1 MKININD
8 PIQESKIL
16 DGLDAMQQNNDP
28 KYAEAYDWYRS
39 VYIEPR
45 RREQLIAQAP
55 PEFPVEPTT
64 WDRVED
70 VASSVIQSPTTKAL
84 LNVPTF
90 GLPGIGS
97 ALQYLDR
104 NNVGRRTW
112 GGLQELLPQREISS
126 DLVDIGSEQQAQR
139 DYQNRL
145 LEGLGRDG
153 PWEDYQQQLTLQPD
167 TRGIGAPFSEPE
179 PYYTPQRTAQ
189 PGSLI
194 LNQDQYQQ
202 SAQRIPTILSNI
214 LDKGKEV
221 DWIRLQTLADAGPM
235 DDEGLRHILAADDWI
250 ETLKRM
256 HDNPDA
262 AFQVFGNSLGYSL
275 PTLATSLLAGMV
287 IPGIGGLAASGAL
300 AGGGSYIT
308 EFAFAAEE
316 VLSELGID
324 IRNPEHLNDLAKNPE
339 KLNAAI
345 EAMKKKAAAVG
356 LMDMLGMSATVGL
369 ARRAGK
375 AKTQLSRA
383 GYGLG
388 AAATDASTEFGGEL
402 LGTRAAVGKWDVPA
416 ATMEGVIG
424 LGMGGATTLPV
435 MVSEALQNRTATP
448 EYLRRVLEKAL
459 TQRETLN
466 EETVLVLEGALET
479 LSDPQ
484 VTDEQMDA
492 VIEALGRADSAGA
505 FATQEGGQEKY
516 GAAAVFHIDS
526 IMADL
531 QRVAGD
537 RKVTRAQAKAK
548 ALELVGHEIE
558 VHVALRKAIQALGLS
573 TEEVDEFYKMLD
585 RDNAQAINVW
595 LRGAGRNYAGDDRQT
610 QIEEWIANEV
620 KRRTQQGGKFVRFLR
635 KFFKDKSGLDLTSID
650 AVTLVEKLGRQA
662 RGEAAPL
669 QPAPLPPVVSRPSE
683 VVPDTPEV
691 DLDLEGARAEKE
703 AELTRADEL
712 MGDIFETTA
721 EQVGSA
727 GRRGPM
733 YAKRAADM
741 TEAEKLNRNVRNDFA
756 KGPYKKIIG
765 REDEEEIRARIKRLG
780 NLFGPMGQKRGINP
794 GDRATAKEQAQNAI
808 DNVEAFEEFMAPFEA
823 QMKEQ
828 PAVSRTKRGR
838 QAKYA
843 EKKGITVD
851 EILSYRDRGKIHP
864 MERKMSYEF
873 ANEEINRLEAEGVI
887 TPAEAEARRVKLREF
902 QSELQGRMPPGA
914 KRKATEIVFGIGDYA
929 NIEAWEFTE
938 EQTQAMEERADL
950 AKARERVTGTRR
962 ARPTQQQAAEI
973 LEADITAEE
982 AAQISMMAG
991 SEMFDHLTTDEARL
1005 AFLREEEAMSAEERA
1020 ALDEFKKDPQAY
1032 NEAEFLAQR
1041 KAEQE
1046 AQAAEVEVT
1055 VVEQTPAQ
1063 RKAEL
1068 KAMKEAQAPIE
1079 KRKHIQVEPDF
1090 FETLEQPLFTVQGE
1104 TIPEGYMELTED
1116 GVVEEAEDAG
1126 VLYALKETK
1135 TRKDKV
1141 TKIIQF
1147 FFKMVL
1153 DPDKT
1158 SNEVRKEL
1166 QAIFR
1171 GEGKYSV
1178 LSEEEVAVLIGF
1190 YEDRRGRAWLTWS
1203 PTKRTQPKAEPSGDR
1218 KDMSQETIDMLLED
1232 DFFGGKTT
1240 ENGKTTYDFF
1250 TVNSATGLFTPI
1262 FTKFNRYRRQLYQLL
1277 AEKNVARRA
1286 AGKAPYNPGNKIN
1299 RNALEAESPSAF
1311 NIDDVMATRTRLNK
1325 ASGGKNFFMDHVRE
1339 LVTEK
1344 MIQKL
1349 YEGASRF
1356 SAHVASNLAVMYKP
1370 IHDMKGMFGK
1380 RYPKI
1385 QESARPYTAMLEFM
1399 KGNKSGEFIDH
1410 WTNKW
1415 NISKDELIKKVEDY
1429 LDTVKEGAKEG
1440 KVVEATVRAAAAWEG
1455 NETVE
1460 ASLLSAA
1467 QQEDR
1472 ILSDNPELKKNL
1484 ENTVALFAKKMPS
1497 DPVKMEEHFN
1507 NNFWY
1512 VLTSY
1517 LWGKPVQAI
1526 RDFNKLRRFGRE
1538 KANVPEADVI
1548 ADTIQR
1554 AHSAEQ
1560 RAEGLKYGTDLM
1572 QDTSMKLGEYFTRLY
1587 QIFSF
1592 ATGRLGDLN
1601 ANVNKVLVDYLT
1613 DKIRLEEIDNADLRE
1628 TAKMLKDFIKGIYSY
1643 AKEQT
1648 KHLKNPLDLR
1658 GHGDTLLPRVWNIE
1672 YLATRVGKARFIRII
1687 RAAISDP
1694 ATGSS
1699 ILEETDLTIED
1710 LYDVVVNSG
1719 GFVQGDWT
1727 NLKADQTR
1735 SEKDIERDQK
1745 AQEYLDA
1752 LPTEVLRDAG
1762 LVLDDLQAILPRF
1775 VQKAVERTEY
1785 SKVFG
1790 VNDEILREMIERA
1803 LAQIK
1808 EHNAK
1813 VLKLSKEDQ
1822 KLAWIDPKRF
1832 TKAVWDMARILRNK
1846 YGYDLANMS
1855 TRAFLQRLT
1864 NFQVVV
1870 KLPLVTLASMPE
1882 LFTPMLRGDVRF
1894 DKWVVDFMLGLSW
1907 AGYKGM
1913 NGLSKLLLNKH
1924 LPAMRKKSSEIG
1936 GIGVVS
1942 NAQLLRELGVYEIQS
1957 MGDMVSTR
1965 YANPNFARGGLR
1977 AGARGT
1983 IAGRVPKKIRAIFN
1997 MQTYMQAT
2005 LLTTLTE
2012 MQQLMALRNFQ
2023 RVVAKRIKFIFK
2035 NKGKKLTGRRARLYK
2050 QFKQDLADYGITEDI
2065 DLDTAAGEAAF
2076 NAGAIRFVD
2085 QVITRPN
2092 DATTAKAFKNPL
2104 TAPIFLFKR
2113 FITTFGN
2120 TLMTSV
2126 GNDFAGKVDNIERAK
2141 QGGRILAAITAM
2153 YGAVMFAE
2161 IIRGAIK
2168 GDLDDDDMT
2177 VTGGDFRSFV
2187 RRVDRTG
2194 LLSAPGAMI
2203 VNLAFPY
2210 KRGWWDSPEARI
2222 WGEFGGPIGGDLA
2235 GLMKAAMD
2243 DKPGSWRKLV
2253 RQIVP
2258 MSKKLVDLPPKKK
2271 RGKKKSTSIYGSTS
2285 STKKSSGSLY

>member
-1 MKININD
+1 MATELTPLETEELQLRLQLDNAQTQGDQALVDELSSALAVGGYGYSQPSPHLRPTAGEYFGGGGFVDSIMNRLGDPGLMDTRPYRTTPVQDTNYQLGTESMRDLGGLLERYVKDPVYGTPTVGGLPYRPDETPSIGGHHVGAIDQMTPELAAQVSGMMAMHGINPQD
-8 PIQESKIL
+8 AGTMLPTES
-16 DGLDAMQQNNDP
+16 
-28 KYAEAYDWYRS
+28 EARADMAS
-39 VYIEPR
+39 
-45 RREQLIAQAP
+45 RESQMRAII
-55 PEFPVEPTT
+55 
-64 WDRVED
+64 DN
-70 VASSVIQSPTTKAL
+70 IQS
-84 LNVPTF
+84 
-90 GLPGIGS
+90 G
-97 ALQYLDR
+97 
-104 NNVGRRTW
+104 VGY
-112 GGLQELLPQREISS
+112 Q
-126 DLVDIGSEQQAQR
+126 EQQAALTPTQAASPSIIPGLTAEEWTGLQGSMEKMLPAILTGVATR
-139 DYQNRL
+139 GRGLRRLPTAAKVSAPLGAMVPGVLGGETSRL
-145 LEGLGRDG
+145 LEGAQTDEEIRRAMSKGEAAVLYETIPEALFFGPMAAIKRPLFAFLASFAGDTLSEAITELGYIADEVVRDG
-153 PWEDYQQQLTLQPD
+153 KTYTWEQIKPRLLHAMKM
-167 TRGIGAPFSEPE
+167 GA
-179 PYYTPQRTAQ
+179 YMGGMVGGAMT
-189 PGSLI
+189 
-194 LNQDQYQQ
+194 
-202 SAQRIPTILSNI
+202 
-214 LDKGKEV
+214 
-221 DWIRLQTLADAGPM
+221 
-235 DDEGLRHILAADDWI
+235 
-250 ETLKRM
+250 
-256 HDNPDA
+256 
-262 AFQVFGNSLGYSL
+262 L
-275 PTLATSLLAGMV
+275 PTAVES
-287 IPGIGGLAASGAL
+287 AL
-300 AGGGSYIT
+300 
-308 EFAFAAEE
+308 
-316 VLSELGID
+316 
-324 IRNPEHLNDLAKNPE
+324 N
-339 KLNAAI
+339 
-345 EAMKKKAAAVG
+345 
-356 LMDMLGMSATVGL
+356 
-369 ARRAGK
+369 
-375 AKTQLSRA
+375 
-383 GYGLG
+383 
-388 AAATDASTEFGGEL
+388 
-402 LGTRAAVGKWDVPA
+402 
-416 ATMEGVIG
+416 
-424 LGMGGATTLPV
+424 
-435 MVSEALQNRTATP
+435 NRTATP
-448 EYLRRVLEKAL
+448 EYIAKVLRKSLA
-459 TQRETLN
+459 QRKDIDPNTIA
-466 EETVLVLEGALET
+466 VLEGAIEQLENPGIT
-479 LSDPQ
+479 P
-484 VTDEQMDA
+484 EQFDA
-492 VIEALGRADSAGA
+492 IKTALLNKDSAGA
-505 FATQEGGQEKY
+505 FAERRDQPGSLGY
-516 GAAAVFHIDS
+516 DAVFHVDS
-526 IMADL
+526 ILASL
-531 QRVAGD
+531 QERAGNQ
-537 RKVTRAQAKAK
+537 KVTRAEAKAK
-548 ALELVGHEIE
+548 ALELIGHEVE
-558 VHVALRKAIQALGLS
+558 VHVALKKAIKELNLNEEEINAFYNRMREENAAAIDAWVAVEGNPYAVYRVIDG
-573 TEEVDEFYKMLD
+573 EEVLVPWEDLNIADQHE
-585 RDNAQAINVW
+585 QV
-595 LRGAGRNYAGDDRQT
+595 
-610 QIEEWIANEV
+610 EEWLANEA
-620 KRRTQQGGKFVRFLR
+620 KKKTQEGGKFVRFLR
-635 KFFKDKSGLDLTSID
+635 KYFKDQAGLDLSTDD
-650 AVTLVEKLGRQA
+650 ATTLLKKLGRKT
-662 RGEAAPL
+662 RGESAPL
-669 QPAPLPPVVSRPSE
+669 QPVSRPPE
-683 VVPDTPEV
+683 VVPDTSEA
-691 DLDLEGARAEKE
+691 DLEAARAETDAQFAE
-703 AELTRADEL
+703 AETF
-712 MGDIFETTA
+712 MGDIFDTTA

-727 GRRGPM
+727 GRLAPM

-756 KGPYKKIIG
+756 KGPYKAIIG
-765 REDEEEIRARIKRLG
+765 REDEEAIRARIKRLG

-914 KRKATEIVFGIGDYA
+914 KRKVTEIAFGIGDYA

-1005 AFLREEEAMSAEERA
+1005 AFLREKEAMSAEERA
-1020 ALDEFKKDPQAY
+1020 ALDEFKKDPKAFD
-1032 NEAEFLAQR
+1032 EAEFLKRRDYEERESYLDMIVDHDQFR
-1041 KAEQE
+1041 I
-1046 AQAAEVEVT
+1046 
-1055 VVEQTPAQ
+1055 EQTPAQ

-1126 VLYALKETK
+1126 VLYAKEISPGYAEGSFYMEDKNGNIINIGDVVYIEDRDEHYTLLGEKEVDPNREDVKPQRMIMLEPLGISGPHTVGIDLSKRSTLEKSNKTK
-1135 TRKDKV
+1135 DAVRQAQELARLDATQRKYYNDIKKIGMGINKVFVNTIMNVEHIWNKSAKRVKDGKV
-1141 TKIIQF
+1141 TKEMENVTPVSVKGNLVIVPRKKIH
-1147 FFKMVL
+1147 
-1153 DPDKT
+1153 DPKSDFEKVVQTRNPYEVIENLADAGTVDKSRHGIDLEAAKNIAKFRKAIKKFIEGT
-1158 SNEVRKEL
+1158 KSRDVDTLVDALIAGMKAVNIDVSINESALNQLKDQVKKSPEL
-1166 QAIFR
+1166 QQGVRDI
-1171 GEGKYSV
+1171 
-1178 LSEEEVAVLIGF
+1178 
-1190 YEDRRGRAWLTWS
+1190 
-1203 PTKRTQPKAEPSGDR
+1203 
-1218 KDMSQETIDMLLED
+1218 IDT
-1232 DFFGGKTT
+1232 F
-1240 ENGKTTYDFF
+1240 
-1250 TVNSATGLFTPI
+1250 
-1262 FTKFNRYRRQLYQLL
+1262 
-1277 AEKNVARRA
+1277 
-1286 AGKAPYNPGNKIN
+1286 
-1299 RNALEAESPSAF
+1299 
-1311 NIDDVMATRTRLNK
+1311 
-1325 ASGGKNFFMDHVRE
+1325 
-1339 LVTEK
+1339 
-1344 MIQKL
+1344 
-1349 YEGASRF
+1349 
-1356 SAHVASNLAVMYKP
+1356 
-1370 IHDMKGMFGK
+1370 
-1380 RYPKI
+1380 
-1385 QESARPYTAMLEFM
+1385 
-1399 KGNKSGEFIDH
+1399 SGEV
-1410 WTNKW
+1410 TGPLR
-1415 NISKDELIKKVEDY
+1415 E
-1429 LDTVKEGAKEG
+1429 
-1440 KVVEATVRAAAAWEG
+1440 R
-1455 NETVE
+1455 
-1460 ASLLSAA
+1460 
-1467 QQEDR
+1467 
-1472 ILSDNPELKKNL
+1472 NL
-1484 ENTVALFAKKMPS
+1484 TKYGESGFVNFAKKMPS

-1538 KANVPEADVI
+1538 KANIPEADVI

-1672 YLATRVGKARFIRII
+1672 YLATRVGKAKFIRII

-1790 VNDEILREMIERA
+1790 VNDEILRQMIEKA

-2092 DATTAKAFKNPL
+2092 DATTARAFKNPL

-2235 GLMKAAMD
+2235 GLMKAAID

-2271 RGKKKSTSIYGSTS
+2271 RSKSRSKKPVGSV
-2285 STKKSSGSLY
+2285 Y